1 MTNNSNFL
9 QACPALA
16 AWSTNCRSNAWCSG
30 KVLPQRVLALWNVCV
45 CVRACVRVCACA
57 LRYYEVN
64 MQQCRVGMS
73 ITELC
78 FGCRSVNKDLLQQNT
93 KIQENTHTHTHTH
106 THKMHT
112 RYFHWHLT
120 GSFKNIIWSYLTDP
134 QSIHFV
140 RPGFKCVT
148 PCS

>member
-106 THKMHT
+106 THTQCTHAT
-112 RYFHWHLT
+112 F
-120 GSFKNIIWSYLTDP
+120 IDIWQEVLKISSEAIWL
-134 QSIHFV
+134 IHSQFILCD
-140 RPGFKCVT
+140 RDLNA
-148 PCS
+148 